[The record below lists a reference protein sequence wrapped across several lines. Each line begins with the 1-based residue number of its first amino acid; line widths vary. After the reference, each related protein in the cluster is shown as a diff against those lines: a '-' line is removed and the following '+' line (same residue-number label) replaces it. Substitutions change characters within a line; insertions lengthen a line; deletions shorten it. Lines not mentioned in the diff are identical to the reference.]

1 MLSIDSILLKSFLE
15 SLRKYPPLTDLTRIA
30 DKDYKVE
37 GTKFVIEAGT
47 QVVIPAM
54 SIHHDPEYY
63 PNPDY
68 FDPDRFT
75 QEESSIRNNY
85 TFLAFGEGPRACIG
99 LRFGMLQAKIGMALL
114 LKNFKFNKCS
124 KTKIPIKFEK
134 HTAVL
139 TPIGGVFLNIQKI

>member
-1 MLSIDSILLKSFLE
+1 MLIE

-30 DKDYKVE
+30 EKDYKVE
-37 GTKFVIEAGT
+37 GTQFVIEAGT

-63 PNPDY
+63 PDPET
-68 FDPDRFT
+68 FDPERFT
-75 QEESSIRNNY
+75 SEESNKRNNF

-99 LRFGMLQAKIGMALL
+99 LRFGMLQAKIGIALL
-114 LKNFKFNKCS
+114 LQNFIFDKCD
-124 KTKIPIKFEK
+124 KTVVPLKFEK

-139 TPIGGVFLNIQKI
+139 TPFGGVYLKVKKI